1 MGLSDSESSSPRIIF
16 GKSEKPVINAQSKSV
31 TTMTAGA
38 NSQIPSCPK
47 GCKGKVWRD
56 GHWPP
61 MFGEPIQCWSCCI
74 CGYKFSDPEDLE
86 RARKAFQLVERIE
99 SMKLKSSDDIASTR
113 QICVE
118 NIKETKNLVA
128 EPQSKLVIPQKR
140 EYDAQ
145 DFKGAVVEF
154 LFYMQKAGRAK
165 DTWEPYCY
173 SLEFLI
179 NNGANLFNPES
190 VKTTLNVTLNSK
202 TNARKYNLVK
212 AYKAFMAAYGL
223 KGVMP
228 NYKPDRKLPYLPPE
242 AHMDLLIASCSY
254 EMAALLQT
262 LKETAARPI
271 EALRILWDEID
282 FLQRKIPINHPAKG
296 CNPRVLDMSDKLY
309 QMLMNLPKDRRKVF
323 LYKNSASAGKTL
335 RVMRLRAVQK
345 LGKKELRKIT
355 LYTFRYWRAT
365 VEFQEY
371 KTEVAVMILLG
382 HKTTAYLWLYVQL
395 AHIYFRG
402 APKKYVSLWVTNREE
417 ESKAVQDG
425 FDYVRTDKDGAS
437 LYRRPDQTAT
447 TIIGHD

>member
-1 MGLSDSESSSPRIIF
+1 MQDSESSSPRIIF
-16 GKSEKPVINAQSKSV
+16 GNSEKPVLNAPGKSV
-31 TTMTAGA
+31 TTIAAGA
-38 NSQIPSCPK
+38 NSQIPPCPRCNS
-47 GCKGKVWRD
+47 GRVWAD
-56 GHWPP
+56 GHRFPP
-61 MFGEPIQCWSCCI
+61 FGDPIQRFSCRD
-74 CGYKFSDPEDLE
+74 CGYKFSDPEGVE
-86 RARKAFQLVERIE
+86 KAKKALQQVEKIE
-99 SMKLKSSDDIASTR
+99 SMKLKSPDHIDNNR

-118 NIKETKNLVA
+118 NDKETKNLVA
-128 EPQSKLVIPQKR
+128 EPQLTLVIPQKR

-154 LFYMQKAGRAK
+154 LFYMQKENRAK
-165 DTWEPYCY
+165 DTYEPYCY
-173 SLEFLI
+173 SLQFLI
-179 NNGANLFNPES
+179 NNGANLFDPES
-190 VKTTLNVTLNSK
+190 VKTTLTQTLKSK

-212 AYKAFMAAYGL
+212 AYKAFMVAYGL

-228 NYKPDRKLPYLPPE
+228 NYKPTRKLPYLPPE

-262 LKETAARPI
+262 LKETAARPV

-296 CNPRVLDMSDKLY
+296 CNPRVLDMSDKLH
-309 QMLMNLPKDRRKVF
+309 QMLMNLPKDRKKVF

-335 RVMRLRAVQK
+335 RVMRLHAVQK
-345 LGKKELRKIT
+345 LGIKELRKIT

-371 KTEVAVMILLG
+371 KTEVAVMVLLG

-417 ESKAVQDG
+417 ESKAIEDG
-425 FDYVRTDKDGAS
+425 FDYVRTDKDGVS
-437 LYRRPDQTAT
+437 LYRRADATAT